1 MASAILASG
10 PQAAEFHLGHP
21 NATSIP
27 ALDAETRAD
36 VGDFL
41 VMSPYTSQ
49 PHLLD
54 LRSYQEPQR
63 LLARALTVLEPVR
76 VDYATA
82 QYDRSFNWNAVVDR
96 LRFLSKR
103 AGHAWTRQ
111 DFYIVVFRSQVI
123 PTTDRVELGGL
134 DQNSHAEA
142 NRSGGLLKYWFGM
155 PDENGR
161 NLATCIWRKRED
173 AGPGSVGPGHR
184 AAVKATVSMYSE
196 WKIERLRFVIEDDV
210 SSWYIQQ
217 WED

>member
-1 MASAILASG
+1 MASALLAPG
-10 PQAAEFHLGHP
+10 PQAAEFHLEHP
-21 NATSIP
+21 NAESIP
-27 ALDAETRAD
+27 ALDADTKAD

-41 VMSPYTSQ
+41 VVSPYTSQ

-82 QYDRSFNWNAVVDR
+82 QYDRSFNWNAVVDH

-103 AGHAWTRQ
+103 VGHAWTRQ

-123 PTTDRVELGGL
+123 PTTDSVELGGL

-161 NLATCIWRKRED
+161 NLATCMQTHAFAQCYTLGMERKVDNANRHM
-173 AGPGSVGPGHR
+173 AQARGRRTG
-184 AAVKATVSMYSE
+184 
-196 WKIERLRFVIEDDV
+196 ERWTGTQ
-210 SSWYIQQ
+210 SSCESDSQYVL
-217 WED
+217 